1 VLQYIIINVFQEILA
16 MGNFLEKLE
25 EYTNVAKSK
34 VENILCDDSIVFPV
48 FTDLH
53 TIDKDHEFT
62 RKLIVSL
69 EAITRKIKC
78 DAILDLGDNFNM
90 LGRYIQISNEELK
103 SRFVE
108 LFEEI
113 QATTKLPIIN
123 VHGNHD
129 GIGTDFFV
137 SDYWNDITKG
147 KWGNDRAVY
156 AETGSYYYIDC
167 EKSHTRLI
175 SLSLPCGSDLE
186 AENPTPF
193 WRFGREQLDWMRNTA
208 FATERDVIILSHVPF
223 FCSTRGTNQ
232 DLLGVWNGTEERMSY
247 IVALCGWIDDVD
259 EAVEIINEYDKRPD
273 TRLVACFSGHTHHD
287 SMLASGEMIKN
298 RTNPLPCYQIVTA
311 SPFIDID
318 LAIDIAVWSHKKGQL
333 DMIRVG
339 SGEDR
344 RITF

>member
-1 VLQYIIINVFQEILA
+1 
-16 MGNFLEKLE
+16 MKNFLMKLE
-25 EYTNVAKSK
+25 EYTNSAKLK
-34 VENILCDDSIVFPV
+34 VESLICDDSLVFPV
-48 FTDLH
+48 FSDLH
-53 TIDKDHEFT
+53 TMDKEHEFS
-62 RKLIVSL
+62 RKLIASL
-69 EAITRKIKC
+69 DMITSKIKC

-103 SRFVE
+103 SRFIE

-113 QATTKLPIIN
+113 QATTNLPIIN

-147 KWGNDRAVY
+147 KWGNTNAVY
-156 AETGSYYYIDC
+156 SDNGSYYYIDC
-167 EKSHTRLI
+167 EKSYTRLVA
-175 SLSLPCGSDLE
+175 LSLPHGSDLE
-186 AENPTPF
+186 AENPTPL
-193 WRFGREQLDWMRNTA
+193 WSFGRDQLDWMRNTA
-208 FATERDVIILSHVPF
+208 FATDRDVIILSHVPF
-223 FCSTRGTNQ
+223 FCKNRGTNQ
-232 DLLGVWNGTEERMSY
+232 DLLGVWNGSEERMSY

-259 EAVEIINEYDKRPD
+259 EAVEIINEYDSRLD
-273 TRLVACFSGHTHHD
+273 TRLVACLSGHTHRD
-287 SMLASGEMIKN
+287 SMLATGEMTKNN

-318 LAIDIAVWSHKKGQL
+318 LAIDVAVYSRSKGQL